1 MQGVYHPQ
9 QQASPVAVQLGPLG
23 RVAVDHRPTSTGT
36 TVKSALTPAT
46 NAWVLALHT
55 GLA

>member
-1 MQGVYHPQ
+1 
-9 QQASPVAVQLGPLG
+9 
-23 RVAVDHRPTSTGT
+23 VDHWATRAGT